1 VHPALSLVTSAN
13 CTLAGGDG
21 LLSRWWA
28 GKGKT
33 GNDTSILHWPPSRAD
48 LEHADEALQDLLWHE
63 QQQGPPPNVLTEQR
77 SRKRR
82 RWQPAAQ
89 QHTVNAQTP
98 GEETGRLIT
107 PTEVCPTV
115 QGR

>member
-1 VHPALSLVTSAN
+1 M
-13 CTLAGGDG
+13 LAGGDD
-21 LLSRWWA
+21 LPCRWWA
-28 GKGKT
+28 GGPKT
-33 GNDTSILHWPPSRAD
+33 SNDTSVLRWPPSRAD

-77 SRKRR
+77 SRRRR

-89 QHTVNAQTP
+89 QHAVNLQAHGQGTA
-98 GEETGRLIT
+98 RVIT
-107 PTEVCPTV
+107 PTEVCYTV